1 MRNRLLAFIF
11 VYLLTNLPLPSQAQ
25 SVPTE
30 LPPILG
36 IALDSRNSNNQAPV
50 RTNTVYGETGDTVRL
65 TLTIS
70 SGRNG
75 YMIIRDSAG
84 GEVKRLSLRDVGST
98 EDTLVLPAT
107 DLYEVTA
114 GVDLSIIDGGSYL
127 DNTCYGYCL
136 QSGNSVECAEQCT
149 TATAFAGSAYML
161 ARIDIEE
168 TSPIATPALDP
179 FPSSASISQQLEFA
193 IRAYWTNHYPVETV
207 QGYFDDIIAQDP
219 DNLLARAYRAN
230 NFRRLNDLEAAQ
242 AELDAIFAIDPRFS
256 TALAVQGRVVW
267 AVEDDVNAARAL
279 FDQAIASN
287 RNDPLGSYYK
297 GLVLVEQDDDRGAM
311 IAFNNAIAAG
321 AQGSM
326 YLSRAPL
333 QSETI
338 DRIKDYMQAL
348 ALDPTNPTV
357 LGNLAANLTRLTGAV
372 NYGYAVVLA
381 RRAQF
386 FAPDW
391 SYPYYV
397 EGRTWNTFR
406 EFSTQA
412 IAALDT
418 AIELNPTYMVAYRE
432 RGTAFGYLE
441 NYPEAIA
448 DLTKAL
454 ELDPDNMTTLAYR
467 SNAYS
472 DAGQYSLA
480 LADAEAM
487 IALEPNEYDGYFH
500 KMYVLRDM
508 GDSAGAR
515 AACLVVKRMNGP
527 YDSSIC

>member
-1 MRNRLLAFIF
+1 MRIRLLFFIF
-11 VYLLTNLPLPSQAQ
+11 VYLLTMLPVPSQAQ

-36 IALDSRNSNNQAPV
+36 MALDSRNSNNLAPI
-50 RTNTVYGETGDTVRL
+50 RTNTVYGEAGDTVRL

-70 SGRNG
+70 TGRNG
-75 YMIIRDSAG
+75 YMIIRDSRG
-84 GEVKRLSLRDVGST
+84 REVKRLTLRDVGST

-193 IRAYWTNHYPVETV
+193 INAYWTNHYPVETV
-207 QGYFDDIIAQDP
+207 QGYLDDIIAQDP

-230 NFRRLNDLEAAQ
+230 NFRRLRDLEAAQ
-242 AELDAIFAIDPRFS
+242 AELDTIFAIDPRFS
-256 TALAVQGRVVW
+256 TALAVQGRLNW
-267 AVEDDVNAARAL
+267 TVEDDVNAARVL

-297 GLVLVEQDDDRGAM
+297 GLALVELDDERGAM

-321 AQGSM
+321 AQGQM

-348 ALDPTNPTV
+348 ALDPTDPSALAY
-357 LGNLAANLTRLTGAV
+357 LGRYLTTLPGYV
-372 NYGYAVVLA
+372 NNGYGVVLA

-391 SYPYYV
+391 AYPYFV
-397 EGRTWNTFR
+397 EGKSWSG
-406 EFSTQA
+406 EAA
-412 IAALDT
+412 IAAYSR
-418 AIELNPTYMVAYRE
+418 AIEVDPNYMAAYRE
-432 RGTAFGYLE
+432 RGLEYDYLDDHTR
-441 NYPEAIA
+441 AIA

-454 ELDPDNMTTLAYR
+454 ELDPDNMTTLAFR

-487 IALEPNEYDGYFH
+487 IALEPNGYDGYFH

-515 AACLVVKRMNGP
+515 AACLVVKGMDGP
-527 YDSSIC
+527 YDRSIC